1 MENSL
6 FSINEDY
13 INPNDPATASAT
25 AAPPPQQPSA
35 TAYQQ
40 TTNNEAV
47 LNALLSVSAGRVIM
61 LDTSEGKKDSLARLA
76 PQSRGLRK
84 LISSIDAGGDRIQIN
99 GIDNA
104 IEILDTL
111 DDIVMNKFTI
121 PTPLNV

>member
-25 AAPPPQQPSA
+25 AVPPPQQPSA

-61 LDTSEGKKDSLARLA
+61 LDTSE
-76 PQSRGLRK
+76 
-84 LISSIDAGGDRIQIN
+84 
-99 GIDNA
+99 
-104 IEILDTL
+104 
-111 DDIVMNKFTI
+111 
-121 PTPLNV
+121 

>member
-6 FSINEDY
+6 FSINENY
-13 INPNDPATASAT
+13 VNPDT
-25 AAPPPQQPSA
+25 AAQTAPPPPQQP
-35 TAYQQ
+35 TGYQP

-61 LDTSEGKKDSLARLA
+61 LDTSQGKKESLVRLA

-84 LISSIDAGGDRIQIN
+84 LVSSIETGGDRIQIN
-99 GIDNA
+99 GMDNA

>member
-6 FSINEDY
+6 FRINEDY
-13 INPNDPATASAT
+13 INPPDNPAAPQPATT
-25 AAPPPQQPSA
+25 TT

-61 LDTSEGKKDSLARLA
+61 LDTSEGKKESLTRLA

-84 LISSIDAGGDRIQIN
+84 LIGTINTGGDRIQIN

-121 PTPLNV
+121 PTSLNV